1 MRPKKKP
8 TNLTIDPDLLA
19 KAKALGLNVSS
30 ILEESLKAKVREEEG
45 CRWLIEN
52 REAIEAYNRDIREN
66 GVWSERLRRF

>member
-1 MRPKKKP
+1 MRPKKRP

-30 ILEESLKAKVREEEG
+30 ILEESLRAKVREEEG
-45 CRWLIEN
+45 RRWLVDN

>member
-1 MRPKKKP
+1 MRARKRP

-19 KAKALGLNVSS
+19 RAKTLGLNVSS
-30 ILEESLKAKVREEEG
+30 ILEESLRAKVREEEG
-45 CRWLIEN
+45 RRWLIEN